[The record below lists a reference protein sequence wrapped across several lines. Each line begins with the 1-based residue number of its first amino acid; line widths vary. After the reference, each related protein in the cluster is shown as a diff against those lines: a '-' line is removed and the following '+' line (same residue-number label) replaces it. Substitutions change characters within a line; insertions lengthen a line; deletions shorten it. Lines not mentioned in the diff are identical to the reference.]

1 MSNTVKFIDLFA
13 GIGGIRKG
21 FELACEAQ
29 GIECE
34 CVFTSEIKEAA
45 IQVLK
50 QNHSIHNLSRSFLIH
65 SCRI

>member
-50 QNHSIHNLSRSFLIH
+50 QNHSIHP
-65 SCRI
+65 